1 MTLTESLIS
10 GIVQGLTEFL
20 PVSSSGHLVLLH
32 RFFGL
37 SEPMMFFDVCLHA
50 GTLAAV
56 LFYFRKD
63 LLGIVTRRDYRTIA
77 LLGAGTVPVV
87 AAGLLFEDRIEALFA
102 SPGIVSMML
111 YGTAFLLLAGE
122 YLYKRVRRMNG
133 LTAVSALG
141 VGAAQAMAL
150 VPGISRSGATI
161 SAGLAFGLERDK
173 AFSFSFLLSVPAVS
187 AALVYKLLK
196 AGTAAAD
203 PSVGLNYAA
212 GAFTAFVVGMASLA
226 VLRRVVASGKLY
238 IFAVY
243 CILAGTVGIL
253 YL

>member
-1 MTLTESLIS
+1 
-10 GIVQGLTEFL
+10 
-20 PVSSSGHLVLLH
+20 
-32 RFFGL
+32 
-37 SEPMMFFDVCLHA
+37 
-50 GTLAAV
+50 V

-150 VPGISRSGATI
+150 VPRSGATI
-161 SAGLAFGLERDK
+161 SAGLAFGLERDE